1 MSEMTALILTLIIK
15 KIINE
20 GIASKLLEERS
31 KNKNKKEVKNGE

>member
-1 MSEMTALILTLIIK
+1 MSEMTALILKLIIK